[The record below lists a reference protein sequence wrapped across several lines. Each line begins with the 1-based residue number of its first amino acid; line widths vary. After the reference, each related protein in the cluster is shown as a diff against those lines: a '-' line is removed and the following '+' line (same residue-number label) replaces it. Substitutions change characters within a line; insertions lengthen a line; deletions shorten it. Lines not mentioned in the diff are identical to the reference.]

1 MLVDPLDLGGVSK
14 AVLLGIS
21 MKDVYGHG
29 GVYSCGVR
37 LTLPFSCDTRATRNP
52 RMALLN
58 KIELL
63 GLS

>member
-14 AVLLGIS
+14 TALLGSS

-29 GVYSCGVR
+29 GVYSCGMR
-37 LTLPFSCDTRATRNP
+37 LALPFSCDTRVTRNP

-58 KIELL
+58 KIELP
-63 GLS
+63 GPS